1 MNILHKPEQATVPV
15 DQPSNF
21 PTFHLIPATGYV
33 RRKRRAC
40 NQPAYHQ
47 HRTPTHIQR
56 QVTKPR
62 GFLARHKLR
71 FHQYC
76 ADTWSQLKAFGKELI
91 RKLVWRVILPLSIA
105 CALWIPI
112 ASPAELP
119 L

>member
-1 MNILHKPEQATVPV
+1 MNILYKPEQATVPV
-15 DQPSNF
+15 NQPSNF
-21 PTFHLIPATGYV
+21 PTFYPFPETGYIH
-33 RRKRRAC
+33 RKRAS

-71 FHQYC
+71 FHQHC
-76 ADTWSQLKAFGKELI
+76 AAAWSQLKALGRELI
-91 RKLVWRVILPLSIA
+91 RKLFWRVILPLSVA
-105 CALWIPI
+105 CALWIP
-112 ASPAELP
+112 AANPAELP